1 MTLASRGAVLVTAA
15 LIAVAPGCGRDAS
28 DEERAGV
35 TVVAFW
41 TTEVE
46 RDRMDLQRALADEFH
61 QAHPAIKIKVV
72 PVGEQD
78 LDKKLMAA
86 SAAGTLPDVVRVGLE
101 HVKGYAQADILSAGA
116 AGDVISALGEDSF
129 FSGPLELVANAQG
142 GADAVPIDGWAQG
155 IWYRKD
161 WFEKAGLD
169 PPATWEAIA
178 KAAEK
183 FHDPAAGQYGIVVGT
198 ASHETY
204 TQQTF
209 EHVALSNGARLFAS
223 DGRLLSSNDRLREAL
238 VFYRKLA
245 GLGPAG
251 SNSVSEARQF
261 YLTGA
266 AAMVFY
272 SPYIVD
278 DIAGMVEGQIPV
290 EGLAGKTG
298 FVGVIEGPHGD
309 RASYGQVVS
318 LGIVEGER
326 RDEAQKWVTF
336 LLTEGYLRWCFMT
349 PGGKTPVRKDVL
361 ADWQKHEVFAS
372 YEEGFAERLARG
384 MEGIQRWGYFPERVL
399 PAVTDIYGK
408 HVVSQALG
416 AFLAG
421 KADADATL
429 ERIGS
434 EVKRLEAMRR

>member
-101 HVKGYAQADILSAGA
+101 HVKGYAQAGILSPRA
-116 AGDVISALGEDSF
+116 AGDVIRALGEDAF
-129 FSGPLELVANAQG
+129 FAGPLALVTNATG
-142 GADAVPIDGWAQG
+142 GYDAIPIDGWAQG
-155 IWYRKD
+155 IWYRRD
-161 WFEKAGLD
+161 WFERENLD
-169 PPATWEAIA
+169 PPATWEAIL

-209 EHVALSNGARLFAS
+209 EHIALSNGARLFEP
-223 DGRLLSSNDRLREAL
+223 DGKLIEPNAALRETL
-238 VFYRKLA
+238 VFYKKLA
-245 GLGPAG
+245 GFGPAG
-251 SNSVSEARQF
+251 SNSVPEARQF

-266 AAMVFY
+266 AAMIFY

-278 DIAGMVEGQIPV
+278 DIAGMVEDHLPI
-290 EGLAGKTG
+290 EGLAQKTG
-298 FVGVIEGPHGD
+298 FVGIIEGPNGN

-318 LGIVEGER
+318 LGIVEGEHS
-326 RDEAQKWVTF
+326 DEAQKWVTF
-336 LLTEGYLRWCFMT
+336 LLTDGYLRWCFMT

-361 ADWQKHEVFAS
+361 ADWREHEVFAS
-372 YEEGFAERLARG
+372 YEEDFAERLALG

-399 PAVTDIYGK
+399 PVVTDIYGK
-408 HVVSQALG
+408 HIVSQALG

-421 KADADATL
+421 KADADETL
-429 ERIGS
+429 ERIAG
-434 EVKRLEAMRR
+434 EINRLEAMRR